1 MHKTDYFFAYDLY
14 DPLANLDNS
23 VSASGGSVSSVD
35 SSMTAGEVLLA
46 LIRTTEDKYLEAR
59 CLPATRRGRLNV
71 IPTAFNK
78 V

>member
-35 SSMTAGEVLLA
+35 SSMTAAEVLLA
-46 LIRTTEDKYLEAR
+46 LIRSTEDNYMTTLD
-59 CLPATRRGRLNV
+59 LPATRRGRLNV
-71 IPTAFNK
+71 IPIAFNK